1 VTEGLPRPGL
11 RDRKRAATRGRIE
24 AAAIDLVLRD
34 GLEAATVEAIS
45 ERADIS
51 ARTFFNY
58 YDSKDAAILGLQP
71 ATADE
76 EARAEQA
83 VDDGDDPIAAVVGLL
98 VTTMGVARDGST
110 DLHDRRVEVLRRH
123 PEVVSSQLTQLH
135 ARKNR
140 LVDHVHQILSRHGRF
155 QDDPDLSGRAV
166 IVLALCA
173 GAVRAAVESWAETA
187 PGGADRADSTALDEA
202 DLIQQRALALIHT
215 TLGKLT

>member
-1 VTEGLPRPGL
+1 MTEGLPTPGL
-11 RDRKRAATRGRIE
+11 RDRKRAATRARIE

-45 ERADIS
+45 ARADIS

-58 YDSKDAAILGLQP
+58 YESKDAAILGLQP

-83 VDDGDDPIAAVVGLL
+83 VGDGGDPIATVVGLL
-98 VTTMGVARDGST
+98 VATMGVARDGST
-110 DLHDRRVEVLRRH
+110 DLHERRVEVLRRH
-123 PEVVSSQLTQLH
+123 PEVVSSQLAQLH
-135 ARKNR
+135 ARKTR
-140 LVDHVHQILSRHGRF
+140 LVDLVRQILVCGGRF
-155 QDDPDLSGRAV
+155 SDDPDLSGRAV

-173 GAVRAAVESWAETA
+173 SAVRAAVETWAETA
-187 PGGADRADSTALDEA
+187 PGGDDRAGSAALDEV

-215 TLGKLT
+215 TLGELL